1 MVSFLSNIC
10 NRRDIMKFQ
19 KAKIAFIVL
28 CILISGICYSV
39 SRFYVKRTGETNIS
53 QASTVSPLE
62 SQKEESPGS
71 SSLDTQEE
79 KSLPCYVHICGEV
92 VFPGVYQL
100 SKESRIF
107 EAVEKAGGFTQQAS
121 PEYLNMA
128 QQIED
133 GMKIVVL
140 SKEEAKTAENQAL
153 KETGQKGSK
162 INLNTAPKEELMTLR
177 GIGEARAEDIIKY
190 RDSHGAFKKNE
201 DIMNVSGIKDA
212 AFQKIK
218 DDITI

>member
-39 SRFYVKRTGETNIS
+39 SRFYVNRTGETE
-53 QASTVSPLE
+53 ASTVSPSE

-71 SSLDTQEE
+71 SSSETQVEE
-79 KSLPCYVHICGEV
+79 SLPCYVHICGEV

-100 SKESRIF
+100 SKESRVF

-128 QQIED
+128 QQIKD

-140 SKEEAKTAENQAL
+140 SKEEAETAAVQAL

-162 INLNTAPKEELMTLR
+162 VNLNTAPKEELMTLR
-177 GIGEARAEDIIKY
+177 GVGEARAEDIIKY
-190 RDSHGAFKKNE
+190 RDSHGAFKKIE

>member
-1 MVSFLSNIC
+1 
-10 NRRDIMKFQ
+10 MKFQ

-39 SRFYVKRTGETNIS
+39 SRFYVNRTGETNIS
-53 QASTVSPLE
+53 QSSKEMEAMASTVSPLE

-79 KSLPCYVHICGEV
+79 ESLPCYVHICGEV

-100 SKESRIF
+100 SKESRVF

-140 SKEEAKTAENQAL
+140 SRDEAKTAADQAL

-190 RDSHGAFKKNE
+190 RDSHGAFKKID

>member
-1 MVSFLSNIC
+1 
-10 NRRDIMKFQ
+10 MKFQ

-39 SRFYVKRTGETNIS
+39 SRFYVNRTGETNIS
-53 QASTVSPLE
+53 QASTVSPFE
-62 SQKEESPGS
+62 SQTEESPGS
-71 SSLDTQEE
+71 SSLDSQKEE
-79 KSLPCYVHICGEV
+79 SLPCYVHICGEV

-100 SKESRIF
+100 SKGSRVF

-140 SKEEAKTAENQAL
+140 SMEEANAAEDQAL
-153 KETGQKGSK
+153 KQTGQKGSK

-190 RDSHGAFKKNE
+190 RDSHGAFKKIE

>member
-1 MVSFLSNIC
+1 
-10 NRRDIMKFQ
+10 MKFQ

-28 CILISGICYSV
+28 CILISGICYTV
-39 SRFYVKRTGETNIS
+39 SRFYVNRTGETNIS

-62 SQKEESPGS
+62 SQTEESPGS
-71 SSLDTQEE
+71 SSLDSQKEE
-79 KSLPCYVHICGEV
+79 SLPCYVHICGEV

-100 SKESRIF
+100 SKGSRVF

-140 SKEEAKTAENQAL
+140 SQEEAIAADDQAL
-153 KETGQKGSK
+153 KQTGQKGSK

-190 RDSHGAFKKNE
+190 RDSHGAFKKIE

>member
-1 MVSFLSNIC
+1 
-10 NRRDIMKFQ
+10 MKFQ

-39 SRFYVKRTGETNIS
+39 SRFYVNRTGETNIS
-53 QASTVSPLE
+53 QAGTVSPLE

-71 SSLDTQEE
+71 SFLDTQEE

-190 RDSHGAFKKNE
+190 RDSHGAFKKID

>member
-39 SRFYVKRTGETNIS
+39 SRFYVNRTGETNIS

-62 SQKEESPGS
+62 SQKEKSPGS

>member
-39 SRFYVKRTGETNIS
+39 SRFYVNRTGETNIS

-62 SQKEESPGS
+62 SQTEESPGS
-71 SSLDTQEE
+71 SSLDSQKEE
-79 KSLPCYVHICGEV
+79 SLPCYVHICGEV

-100 SKESRIF
+100 SKGSRVF

-140 SKEEAKTAENQAL
+140 SQEEAIAADDQAL
-153 KETGQKGSK
+153 KQTGQKGSK

-190 RDSHGAFKKNE
+190 RDSHGAFKKIE

>member
-1 MVSFLSNIC
+1 
-10 NRRDIMKFQ
+10 MKFQ

-39 SRFYVKRTGETNIS
+39 SRFYVNRTGETNIS
-53 QASTVSPLE
+53 QASTVSPFE
-62 SQKEESPGS
+62 NQTEESPGS
-71 SSLDTQEE
+71 SSLDSQKEE
-79 KSLPCYVHICGEV
+79 SLPCYVHICGEV

-100 SKESRIF
+100 SKGSRVF

-140 SKEEAKTAENQAL
+140 SREEANAAEDQAL
-153 KETGQKGSK
+153 KQTGQKGSK

-190 RDSHGAFKKNE
+190 RDSHGAFKKIE